1 MHEEEREVTGYPSI
15 DQPWLKYYGSNP
27 TPNLSQTVY
36 QVVYER
42 NRDHLTD
49 IALEYFGRKITYQE
63 LFQQVEAAKAAFEEA
78 GVRKGERIV
87 FFTSSCPEIIYGV
100 LALCRIGAVA
110 NMVNPLFEPE
120 QIKSRIAETD
130 AKLIVVMDA
139 LYGKLCEA
147 MEWDDTTKVAQKVI
161 VVPVAASMPLITKWA
176 MKVKGQAVISYSQTV
191 VSWNKFV
198 RGRQE
203 AQLPDEKYE
212 AERAFIMVYS
222 SGSTGAAKGIV
233 LTNGGMCATISHY
246 LSPSFPCQRGDRY
259 LQIVPIWFST
269 GIVLSVLM
277 PLCVGITVVIEP
289 VFSKENFAADLIKY
303 RPNITLGATSLWL
316 YTMKSRK
323 LKYKDLSFLKY
334 PITGGEQML
343 GRVETA
349 VNAFLKEHGCRS
361 SLIKG
366 YGMCELGS
374 TISTDDRE
382 HQKQDAAG
390 FPITGVVVAAF
401 DTETNQ
407 ELPYNK
413 HGELR
418 VISPAHMKEY
428 FKNPVATA
436 EFFWADM
443 EGRIWGRT
451 GDIGYVD
458 EDGFVHVLGRASDQF
473 TAASGR
479 KHYCFD
485 IENVILQE
493 PNVAQCEVVGLSQG
507 SGEIP
512 VAHLI
517 LEEDTKVD
525 TMELLKKIHELCA
538 HTLDE
543 ECVPYG
549 YRICGE
555 FPVKNTGKRDMGKL
569 KTIREGFFVPS
580 AGWVT
585 NI

>member
-1 MHEEEREVTGYPSI
+1 MAAAETSVEWISTV
-15 DQPWLKYYGSNP
+15 GSP
-27 TPNLSQTVY
+27 HSY
-36 QVVYER
+36 
-42 NRDHLTD
+42 
-49 IALEYFGRKITYQE
+49 
-63 LFQQVEAAKAAFEEA
+63 
-78 GVRKGERIV
+78 
-87 FFTSSCPEIIYGV
+87 CPELDWMTMIQWDEEKEEYVPHTVCVGT
-100 LALCRIGAVA
+100 GA
-110 NMVNPLFEPE
+110 NIEFENLTY
-120 QIKSRIAETD
+120 IFSDGMA
-130 AKLIVVMDA
+130 VVM
-139 LYGKLCEA
+139 
-147 MEWDDTTKVAQKVI
+147 
-161 VVPVAASMPLITKWA
+161 
-176 MKVKGQAVISYSQTV
+176 
-191 VSWNKFV
+191 
-198 RGRQE
+198 R
-203 AQLPDEKYE
+203 DEKYGFIDQTGE
-212 AERAFIMVYS
+212 IAIPLDYDGAENFSEGLARVWR
-222 SGSTGAAKGIV
+222 
-233 LTNGGMCATISHY
+233 NGKCGMIDMEGNVVIPLEY
-246 LSPSFPCQRGDRY
+246 ENMGDIHEDMAWVFKEGKCGFVD

-349 VNAFLKEHGCRS
+349 VNAFLKKHGCRS
-361 SLIKG
+361 PLIKG

-428 FKNPVATA
+428 FKNPAATA

-493 PNVAQCEVVGLSQG
+493 PNVAQCEVVGLSQS